1 MQTHTYI
8 DSMHKK
14 ATSFNTYISSKRE
27 AAWSHKS
34 GSCVCVQTKWIAAGW
49 NCATVWLRIGASMA
63 CGGTSGA
70 KLGYRWH
77 GSILTTTSVSKHWGM
92 ERDPGIRC
100 ASAVLLQQFLV
111 RLTGRNHFHTVSWS
125 FFFLIKITNLGF
137 YLRIYCRA
145 CWERCASSYGSN
157 LLRGERCEKPK
168 KKTLKKMER
177 PIEVQRHV
185 VCAARIMT
193 KAFPPV
199 ISLYL

>member
-1 MQTHTYI
+1 MKAKPCHELEKLKSLSVYSCAASTTIFISYTLKDANTHV
-8 DSMHKK
+8 HRLHAQKK
-14 ATSFNTYISSKRE
+14 ATSFNTSISSERE

-34 GSCVCVQTKWIAAGW
+34 GSYVCVQTKWIAAGW

-100 ASAVLLQQFLV
+100 TSAVLLQQFLV

-125 FFFLIKITNLGF
+125 FFFT
-137 YLRIYCRA
+137 Y
-145 CWERCASSYGSN
+145 
-157 LLRGERCEKPK
+157 
-168 KKTLKKMER
+168 
-177 PIEVQRHV
+177 
-185 VCAARIMT
+185 
-193 KAFPPV
+193 
-199 ISLYL
+199 